1 MKYKIL
7 LVEDDKFL
15 SSMYAHKL
23 SKEDVFEVK
32 LATTG
37 AAGLS
42 LALEWQPD
50 LILLDIFLPEVDGL
64 TILKKI
70 REEKTIQQPAIIM
83 LTNLDEK
90 EQIDTALQYN
100 VDDYLIKAHFLPN
113 EVINKVKAALKK
125 KFASPRI
132 SSHSAL

>member
-23 SKEDVFEVK
+23 SREPLFEVK

-37 AAGLS
+37 EEGIS
-42 LALEWQPD
+42 LAFSWQPD
-50 LILLDIFLPEVDGL
+50 IILLDIFLPEIDGL
-64 TILKKI
+64 TILKRI
-70 REEKTIQQPAIIM
+70 RDDKTIVQPAIIM

-90 EQIDTALQYN
+90 EQIDTALKYK

-125 KFASPRI
+125 R
-132 SSHSAL
+132 SAP

>member
-23 SKEDVFEVK
+23 SREDLFEVK

-37 AAGLS
+37 TEGLS

-90 EQIDTALQYN
+90 EQIDTALKYS

-125 KFASPRI
+125 KFASHEHP
-132 SSHSAL
+132 